1 MAFIQNGDAGLLQGT
16 IKRLF
21 NCAMVGKMILGVDFN
36 SKLVDVL
43 DKICIIGLLAGFVNG
58 LSSNANKGHGVDS
71 VRSAY
76 KNAPLR
82 SRLASIT

>member
-43 DKICIIGLLAGFVNG
+43 GKFCIIGLLAG
-58 LSSNANKGHGVDS
+58 L
-71 VRSAY
+71 
-76 KNAPLR
+76 
-82 SRLASIT
+82 